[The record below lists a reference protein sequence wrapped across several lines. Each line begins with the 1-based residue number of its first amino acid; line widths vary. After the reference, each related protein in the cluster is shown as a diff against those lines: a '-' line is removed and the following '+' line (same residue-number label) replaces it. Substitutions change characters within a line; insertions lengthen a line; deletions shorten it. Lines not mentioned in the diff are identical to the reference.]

1 MEIFTNFGIQPVLL
15 LAQIVNFLVILF
27 VLKRF
32 FYKPITKALDER
44 KERIAESLKNADQI
58 ELRLKETEEKSVQIL
73 EKAQKEAQEI
83 LRSAKEDAQ
92 KMTDAANVDTKVQI
106 EEALT
111 AAKAQIEAQK
121 EEMKQELE
129 NETVELVSAV
139 VKKVLNRSL
148 SAKEK
153 QQLTSKSLS
162 ELTNQIKIN
171 E

>member
-32 FYKPITKALDER
+32 FYKPITKALNDR
-44 KERIAESLKNADQI
+44 KEKIAQSLKNAEQIDQ
-58 ELRLKETEEKSVQIL
+58 RLKETEEKSAQIL

-83 LRSAKEDAQ
+83 LQSAKVDAQ
-92 KMTDAANVDTKVQI
+92 NITDNANIDAKALA
-106 EEALT
+106 EET
-111 AAKAQIEAQK
+111 VVAAKAQIEAQK
-121 EEMKQELE
+121 EEMKQQLE
-129 NETVELVSAV
+129 SETIELVAAV

-153 QQLTSKSLS
+153 EQLTTKSLF
-162 ELTNQIKIN
+162 EITK
-171 E
+171 EM